1 MMWGFEGDEKLGN
14 WEVVRRHRERAEF
27 EGFCRGVAVGAI
39 IAVAFC
45 AVIFWM
51 FL

>member
-1 MMWGFEGDEKLGN
+1 MWGFEGDEKLGN

-39 IAVAFC
+39 ISIMFC
-45 AVIFWM
+45 AAIFWV
-51 FL
+51 LA

>member
-39 IAVAFC
+39 ISIMFC
-45 AVIFWM
+45 TTIFWV
-51 FL
+51 LA

>member
-39 IAVAFC
+39 ISIMFC
-45 AVIFWM
+45 AAIFWV
-51 FL
+51 LA

>member
-27 EGFCRGVAVGAI
+27 EGFCRGVAVGMI
-39 IAVAFC
+39 IPIVFC
-45 AVIFWM
+45 CILLWVLA
-51 FL
+51 